1 MRSMRVRLKFKT
13 LLLALFL
20 LFLLGEALPAQE
32 ALDLPA
38 LIGLNLE
45 EVYQSLGVPA
55 EVYALRGKTPEQDDV
70 VFYYPSHLYLFWFEK
85 RVWQVRVDDRFS
97 GQVFSFS
104 MGTSLQQVIAELGR
118 PILQFPDSL
127 VFHIED
133 RGYPIQARLYF
144 DESGLVDLYCFRGD
158 L

>member
-1 MRSMRVRLKFKT
+1 MRGMRIRLKLKT
-13 LLLALFL
+13 LLSALFL
-20 LFLLGEALPAQE
+20 LFLLGQGLYAQE
-32 ALDLPA
+32 TLDLPA
-38 LIGLNLE
+38 LIGLTLE
-45 EVYQSLGVPA
+45 EVYRSLGAPA

-70 VFYYPSHLYLFWFEK
+70 VFYYPGSLYLFWFEN
-85 RVWQVRVDDRFS
+85 RVWQVRVDSRFS
-97 GQVFSFS
+97 GQIFSFS
-104 MGTSLQQVIAELGR
+104 MGTSRQQVTAKLGR
-118 PILQFPDSL
+118 PILEFPDSL

>member
-1 MRSMRVRLKFKT
+1 MRGVKFKT
-13 LLLALFL
+13 LLLVLFL
-20 LFLLGEALPAQE
+20 LFFLGQVLSAQQV
-32 ALDLPA
+32 LDLPA
-38 LIGLNLE
+38 LIGLTLE
-45 EVYQSLGVPA
+45 EVYQNLGAPA
-55 EVYALRGKTPEQDDV
+55 EVYSLRGTTPGQDDV
-70 VFYYPSHLYLFWFEK
+70 VFYYPGQLYLFWFEN
-85 RVWQVRVDDRFS
+85 RVWQVRVDGRFP

-104 MGTSLQQVIAELGR
+104 MGISRQEAIEKLGR
-118 PILQFPDSL
+118 PVRQFPDSL

>member
-1 MRSMRVRLKFKT
+1 MPGMYRRLRFAILAST
-13 LLLALFL
+13 LLM
-20 LFLLGEALPAQE
+20 LLGAAPYAEE
-32 ALDLPA
+32 ALDVPA
-38 LIGLNLE
+38 LIGLTLE
-45 EVYQSLGVPA
+45 EAQESLGAPA
-55 EVYALRGKTPEQDDV
+55 EVYALRGETPEEDDV
-70 VFYYPSHLYLFWFEK
+70 VFYYPGHLYLFWFEN
-85 RVWQVRVDDRFS
+85 RVWQVRLDSRFP
-97 GQVFSFS
+97 GEVFSFS
-104 MGTSLQQVIAELGR
+104 MGASRQQVIDALGR

>member
-1 MRSMRVRLKFKT
+1 MPGMRIRLKFKT
-13 LLLALFL
+13 FLLVLFL
-20 LFLLGEALPAQE
+20 LFLLGAALSAQQ

-38 LIGLNLE
+38 LIGLSPE
-45 EVYQSLGVPA
+45 EVHQRLGAPA
-55 EVYALRGKTPEQDDV
+55 EVYTLRGERPKQDDV
-70 VFYYPSHLYLFWFEK
+70 VFYYPGHLYLFWFEN
-85 RVWQVRVDDRFS
+85 RVWQVRVDRRFS

-104 MGTSLQQVIAELGR
+104 MGTSREQVTAELGR